1 MAEKERTS
9 SLFLQFIGDK
19 PKWRVIDF
27 LLENRLRDFT
37 KTEIAKGA
45 NLSWASLYQHWG
57 DIERKRIVK
66 LTRVVGRAKLYQLN
80 EKSPLVMLLKNIEA
94 TLISDAADAAEEEA
108 VMKVSA
114 KAGRRK
120 SGRLSAARRSVI
132 KTLSWTCARSHS

>member
-1 MAEKERTS
+1 MGFMDEKERKT

-80 EKSPLVMLLKNIEA
+80 EKSPLVVLLKNIEA
-94 TLISDAADAAEEEA
+94 TLISEAADAAEEEA
-108 VMKVSA
+108 VMKVNA
-114 KAGRRK
+114 GAGRRK
-120 SGRLSAARRSVI
+120 
-132 KTLSWTCARSHS
+132 